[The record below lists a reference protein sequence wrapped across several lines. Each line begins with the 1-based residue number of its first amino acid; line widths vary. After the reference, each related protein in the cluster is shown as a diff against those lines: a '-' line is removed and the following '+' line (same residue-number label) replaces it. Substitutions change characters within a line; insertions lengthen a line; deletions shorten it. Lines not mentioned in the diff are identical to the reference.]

1 MSANT
6 QSTTA
11 AAGTSPAGITP
22 APAPQLNG
30 TLQKDPNA
38 PPVYS
43 VINGLLCWIPDLQ
56 TMSNLIAPP
65 PTINPNQNLAEIA
78 VGTPLTSG
86 AVLVKGDVDDSTYLV
101 SNGVKMWIPTETIF
115 GNYQFNWAKVV
126 VVPQIVINSIP
137 DGPQLDGPQQSA

>member
-1 MSANT
+1 MSAKS

-11 AAGTSPAGITP
+11 AAGTAPAGVTP

-30 TLQKDPNA
+30 TLQQEPNTA
-38 PPVYS
+38 PVYS
-43 VINGLLCWIPDLQ
+43 VINGLLCWIPDLL
-56 TMSNLIAPP
+56 TISNLIAPGA
-65 PTINPNQNLAEIA
+65 TITQNPNLAEIA

-86 AVLVKGDVDDSTYLV
+86 AVLVKGDVDESVYLV
-101 SNGVKMWIPTETIF
+101 SNAVKMWIPSPTIF

-137 DGPQLDGPQQSA
+137 DGPQLDGPQQTA